1 MVERI
6 KVVGNDIE
14 LDDKKIAR
22 LFDITSIQ
30 MQDLREVFD
39 KSNDYDTKVK
49 EAYEEGKQHHVYTE
63 EDEEDE

>member
-1 MVERI
+1 MRERI
-6 KVVGNDIE
+6 RIVGNDIE

-39 KSNDYDTKVK
+39 KANDYETDVEK
-49 EAYEEGKQHHVYTE
+49 EYEDGKRE
-63 EDEEDE
+63 NE

>member
-1 MVERI
+1 MTERI

-30 MQDLREVFD
+30 MQDLREIFD
-39 KSNDYDTKVK
+39 KANDYEADVEK
-49 EAYEEGKQHHVYTE
+49 AYEDGKTE
-63 EDEEDE
+63 NE

>member
-1 MVERI
+1 MRERI
-6 KVVGNDIE
+6 RIVGNDIE

-39 KSNDYDTKVK
+39 KANDYDTKVK
-49 EAYEEGKQHHVYTE
+49 EAYEEGKQHHVYTK
-63 EDEEDE
+63 EDE

>member
-1 MVERI
+1 MAERI

-30 MQDLREVFD
+30 MQDLREIFD
-39 KSNDYDTKVK
+39 KANDYEADVEK
-49 EAYEEGKQHHVYTE
+49 AYEDGKTE
-63 EDEEDE
+63 NE

>member
-1 MVERI
+1 MRERI
-6 KVVGNDIE
+6 KIVGNDIE

-39 KSNDYDTKVK
+39 KANDYETDVEK
-49 EAYEEGKQHHVYTE
+49 AYEDGKRE
-63 EDEEDE
+63 NE